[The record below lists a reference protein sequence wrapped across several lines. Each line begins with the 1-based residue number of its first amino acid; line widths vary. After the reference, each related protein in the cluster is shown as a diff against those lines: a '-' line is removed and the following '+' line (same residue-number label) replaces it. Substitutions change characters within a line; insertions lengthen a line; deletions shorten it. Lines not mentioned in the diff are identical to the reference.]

1 MRSTPSAQPSQN
13 GCVSG
18 VGTGTALAVAARP
31 SGRVMQLTSFLARAR
46 RAINRMVFWN

>member
-18 VGTGTALAVAARP
+18 VGTGMGLAVMR
-31 SGRVMQLTSFLARAR
+31 LTSFLARAR
-46 RAINRMVFWN
+46 RTIARMIFWN